1 MIEVLD
7 PVADRPRI
15 NSLLDPAAGIRL
27 VDAWQAA
34 LPELASLDLPH
45 LSPGTADAKASLD
58 EYFAAVWTEADIEA
72 ASRYVLFPWRSTIV
86 RLPDADL
93 FWRLRTARNRYLI
106 DEGEQREWSAALI
119 GIAGLSVG
127 ASVLAASSLT
137 GARRFRLAE
146 ADTLAPTNLNRL
158 AGSVCD
164 FGEPKLTLAVRRT
177 LEADP
182 YSDLEAFP
190 AGYTPG
196 AAAAFIGGTGTGPGT
211 GTGTGTG
218 TERLTVLVEEMDDLA
233 LKVDIRVKARAAR
246 VPVVMVTDNGDNA
259 ILDVERFDL
268 DSGYPLFHGLA
279 GDLATNPADLND
291 PVQRVNVASAIVGS
305 HITPRTRFSLTQL
318 GRTLPS
324 WPQLGTAATAGGAL
338 GALAARYIATG
349 VPLPSGRYRVDLDE
363 ILLGVRAHSAARWN
377 ELDETEFLAGLK
389 AVYGA

>member
-1 MIEVLD
+1 MIEILD
-7 PVADRPRI
+7 PVTDRPRI
-15 NSLLDPAAGIRL
+15 DALLDPEAGIRL
-27 VDAWQAA
+27 VDAWTTA

-45 LSPGTADAKASLD
+45 LSPGTTDAKASLD
-58 EYFAAVWTEADIEA
+58 EYVAAVWTEANVEA

-86 RLPDADL
+86 RLPEAEV

-106 DEGEQREWSAALI
+106 DEGEQRKWSAAFI

-127 ASVLAASSLT
+127 AAVLAACSLT

-146 ADTLAPTNLNRL
+146 GDTLGPTNLNRL
-158 AGSVCD
+158 TGSVCD
-164 FGEPKLTLAVRRT
+164 LGEPKLTLAMRRT
-177 LEADP
+177 FEGDP

-196 AAAAFIGGTGTGPGT
+196 TADAFIGTGS
-211 GTGTGTG
+211 

-233 LKVDIRVKARAAR
+233 LKVDIRFKAREAR

-291 PVQRVNVASAIVGS
+291 PVQRVNVASAIVGAK
-305 HITPRTRFSLTQL
+305 ITPRTRFSLTQV

-324 WPQLGTAATAGGAL
+324 WPQLGTAATAGGAV
-338 GALAARYIATG
+338 GALAARYIACG

-363 ILLGVRAHSAARWN
+363 ILLGVRAHSTGRWN

>member
-1 MIEVLD
+1 MIELLD
-7 PVADRPRI
+7 PVTDRLRI
-15 NSLLDPAAGIRL
+15 ESLLDPAAGIKL
-27 VDAWQAA
+27 VDAWETA

-45 LSPGTADAKASLD
+45 LSPGTADSQASLD
-58 EYFAAVWTEADIEA
+58 QYFAAEWTDTSIEA
-72 ASRYVLFPWRSTIV
+72 ASTYVLFPWRSTIV
-86 RLPDADL
+86 RLPGADL

-106 DEGEQREWSAALI
+106 DESEQRQWSAALI

-146 ADTLAPTNLNRL
+146 GDTLGPTNLNRL

-164 FGEPKLTLAVRRT
+164 LGEPKLTLAMRRT
-177 LEADP
+177 FEADP
-182 YSDLEAFP
+182 YSDIQAFP

-196 AAAAFIGGTGTGPGT
+196 TADAFIGSG
-211 GTGTGTG
+211 G

-233 LKVDIRVKARAAR
+233 LKVGIRVKARAAR

-259 ILDVERFDL
+259 ILDVERFDQ
-268 DSGYPLFHGLA
+268 DPGYLLFHGLA
-279 GDLATNPADLND
+279 GDLAANPADLND
-291 PVQRVNVASAIVGS
+291 PIQRVNIASAIVGS
-305 HITPRTRFSLTQL
+305 QITPRTRFSLTQV

-338 GALAARYIATG
+338 GALASRYIACG
-349 VPLPSGRYRVDLDE
+349 VPLESGRYRVDLDE
-363 ILLGVRAHSAARWN
+363 TLIGAGARASSRWN
-377 ELDETEFLAGLK
+377 ELDEAGFLAGLK

>member
-15 NSLLDPAAGIRL
+15 DSLLDPATGIRL
-27 VDAWQAA
+27 VDAWKTA

-45 LSPGTADAKASLD
+45 LSPGTADSKASLD
-58 EYFAAVWTEADIEA
+58 EYFASVWTEANIEA
-72 ASRYVLFPWRSTIV
+72 TSRYVLFPWRSTIV
-86 RLPDADL
+86 RLPGADL
-93 FWRLRTARNRYLI
+93 FARLRTARNRYLI

-146 ADTLAPTNLNRL
+146 GDTLAPTNLNRL
-158 AGSVCD
+158 TGSVCD
-164 FGEPKLTLAVRRT
+164 LGEPKLTLAMRRT
-177 LEADP
+177 FEADP

-196 AAAAFIGGTGTGPGT
+196 TADAFIGAG
-211 GTGTGTG
+211 G

-233 LKVDIRVKARAAR
+233 LKVDIRFKARAAR

-291 PVQRVNVASAIVGS
+291 PIQRVNVASAIVGS
-305 HITPRTRFSLTQL
+305 HITPRTRFSLTQV

-338 GALAARYIATG
+338 GALAARYIACG

-363 ILLGVRAHSAARWN
+363 ILLGARAHSTSQWN
-377 ELDETEFLAGLK
+377 ELDEAEFLAGLK

>member
-1 MIEVLD
+1 MIEILD
-7 PVADRPRI
+7 PVTDRPRI
-15 NSLLDPAAGIRL
+15 DALLDPEAGIRL
-27 VDAWQAA
+27 VDAWKTA

-45 LSPGTADAKASLD
+45 LSPGTTDAKASLD
-58 EYFAAVWTEADIEA
+58 EYVAAVWTEANVEA

-86 RLPDADL
+86 RLPEAEV

-106 DEGEQREWSAALI
+106 DEGEQRKWSAAFI

-127 ASVLAASSLT
+127 AAVLAACSLT

-146 ADTLAPTNLNRL
+146 GDTLGPTNLNRL
-158 AGSVCD
+158 TGSVCD
-164 FGEPKLTLAVRRT
+164 LGEPKLTLAMRRT
-177 LEADP
+177 FEGDP

-196 AAAAFIGGTGTGPGT
+196 TADAFIGTGS
-211 GTGTGTG
+211 

-233 LKVDIRVKARAAR
+233 LKVDIRFKAREAR

-305 HITPRTRFSLTQL
+305 KITPRTRFSLTQV

-324 WPQLGTAATAGGAL
+324 WPQLGTAATVGGAL
-338 GALAARYIATG
+338 GALAARYIACG

-363 ILLGVRAHSAARWN
+363 ILLGVRAHSTGRWN

>member
-15 NSLLDPAAGIRL
+15 NSLLDPTAGIRL
-27 VDAWQAA
+27 VDAWQTA
-34 LPELASLDLPH
+34 LPELASLDLPY

-164 FGEPKLTLAVRRT
+164 FGEPKLTLAMRRT

-190 AGYTPG
+190 AGYTPA
-196 AAAAFIGGTGTGPGT
+196 AAAAFIGAD
-211 GTGTGTG
+211 G

-305 HITPRTRFSLTQL
+305 HITPRTRFSLTQV

-338 GALAARYIATG
+338 GALAARYIAAG

-363 ILLGVRAHSAARWN
+363 ILLGVRAHSATRWN

>member
-1 MIEVLD
+1 MIEILD
-7 PVADRPRI
+7 PVTDRPRI
-15 NSLLDPAAGIRL
+15 DALLDPEAGIRL
-27 VDAWQAA
+27 VDAWTTA

-45 LSPGTADAKASLD
+45 LSPGTTDAKASLD
-58 EYFAAVWTEADIEA
+58 EYVAAVWTEANVEA

-86 RLPDADL
+86 RLPEAEV

-106 DEGEQREWSAALI
+106 DEGEQRKWSAAFI

-127 ASVLAASSLT
+127 AAVLAACSLT

-146 ADTLAPTNLNRL
+146 GDTLGPTNLNRL
-158 AGSVCD
+158 TGSVCD
-164 FGEPKLTLAVRRT
+164 LGEPKLTLAMRRT
-177 LEADP
+177 FEGDP

-196 AAAAFIGGTGTGPGT
+196 TADAFIGTGS
-211 GTGTGTG
+211 

-233 LKVDIRVKARAAR
+233 LKVDIRFKAREAR

-291 PVQRVNVASAIVGS
+291 PVQRVNVASAIVGAK
-305 HITPRTRFSLTQL
+305 ITPRTRFSLTQV

-324 WPQLGTAATAGGAL
+324 WPQLGTAATVGGAL
-338 GALAARYIATG
+338 GALAARYIACG

-363 ILLGVRAHSAARWN
+363 ILLGVRAHSTGRWN

>member
-15 NSLLDPAAGIRL
+15 ASLLDPAAGIRL
-27 VDAWQAA
+27 VDAWRAA

-58 EYFAAVWTEADIEA
+58 EYFAAVWTETNIEA

-86 RLPDADL
+86 RLPRADL
-93 FWRLRTARNRYLI
+93 FARLRTARNRYLI

-146 ADTLAPTNLNRL
+146 RDTLAPTNLNRL
-158 AGSVCD
+158 TGSVCD
-164 FGEPKLTLAVRRT
+164 FGEPKLTLAMRRT
-177 LEADP
+177 FEADP
-182 YSDLEAFP
+182 YCDLEAFP

-196 AAAAFIGGTGTGPGT
+196 VADAFIGSG
-211 GTGTGTG
+211 G

-233 LKVDIRVKARAAR
+233 LKVDIRLKARVAR

-291 PVQRVNVASAIVGS
+291 PIQRVNVASAIVGS
-305 HITPRTRFSLTQL
+305 RITPRTRFSLTQV

-338 GALAARYIATG
+338 GALAARYIACG

-363 ILLGVRAHSAARWN
+363 ILLGVRAHSASRWN
-377 ELDETEFLAGLK
+377 ELDEAEFLVGLK

>member
-1 MIEVLD
+1 MIEILD
-7 PVADRPRI
+7 PVTDRPRI
-15 NSLLDPAAGIRL
+15 DSLIDPAAGIRL
-27 VDAWQAA
+27 VDAWKTA
-34 LPELASLDLPH
+34 LPELASLDLPY
-45 LSPGTADAKASLD
+45 LSPGTADSKASLD
-58 EYFAAVWTEADIEA
+58 EYFAADWTEANIEA

-146 ADTLAPTNLNRL
+146 RDTLAPTNLNRL
-158 AGSVCD
+158 TGSVCD
-164 FGEPKLTLAVRRT
+164 FGEPKLTLAMRRT
-177 LEADP
+177 FEADP

-196 AAAAFIGGTGTGPGT
+196 VSDAFIGTGGTD
-211 GTGTGTG
+211 
-218 TERLTVLVEEMDDLA
+218 RLTVLVEEMDDLA
-233 LKVDIRVKARAAR
+233 LKVDIRFKARTAR

-268 DSGYPLFHGLA
+268 DSDYPLFHGLA

-291 PVQRVNVASAIVGS
+291 PIQRVNAASAIVGS
-305 HITPRTRFSLTQL
+305 HITPRTRFSLTQV

-324 WPQLGTAATAGGAL
+324 WPQLGTAATVGGAI
-338 GALAARYIATG
+338 GALAARYIACG
-349 VPLPSGRYRVDLDE
+349 VALPSGRYRVDLDE
-363 ILLGVRAHSAARWN
+363 ILLGVRAHSTSGWN
-377 ELDETEFLAGLK
+377 ELDEAEFLAGLK

>member
-1 MIEVLD
+1 MIELLD

-15 NSLLDPAAGIRL
+15 ESLLDPATGIKL
-27 VDAWQAA
+27 VDAWETA

-45 LSPGTADAKASLD
+45 LSPGTADSKASLD
-58 EYFAAVWTEADIEA
+58 QYFATVWTDTSIEA
-72 ASRYVLFPWRSTIV
+72 ASTYVLFPWRSTIV
-86 RLPDADL
+86 RLPEADL

-106 DEGEQREWSAALI
+106 DESEQRQWSAALI

-146 ADTLAPTNLNRL
+146 GDTLGPTNLNRL
-158 AGSVCD
+158 TGSVCD
-164 FGEPKLTLAVRRT
+164 LGEPKLTLAMRRT
-177 LEADP
+177 FEADP
-182 YSDLEAFP
+182 YSDIQAFP

-196 AAAAFIGGTGTGPGT
+196 AADAFLGNG
-211 GTGTGTG
+211 G

-233 LKVDIRVKARAAR
+233 LKVGIRVKARAAG

-259 ILDVERFDL
+259 ILDVERFDQ
-268 DSGYPLFHGLA
+268 DPGYPLFHGLA
-279 GDLATNPADLND
+279 GDLAANSADLND
-291 PVQRVNVASAIVGS
+291 PIQRVNVASAIVGS
-305 HITPRTRFSLTQL
+305 QITPRARFSLTQV

-338 GALAARYIATG
+338 GALASRYIACG
-349 VPLPSGRYRVDLDE
+349 VPLESGRYRVDLDE
-363 ILLGVRAHSAARWN
+363 TLIGASARASSRWN
-377 ELDETEFLAGLK
+377 ELDEAGFLAGLK

>member
-1 MIEVLD
+1 MIELLD
-7 PVADRPRI
+7 PVTDRLRI
-15 NSLLDPAAGIRL
+15 ESLLDPAAGIKL
-27 VDAWQAA
+27 VDAWETA

-45 LSPGTADAKASLD
+45 LSPGTADSQASLD
-58 EYFAAVWTEADIEA
+58 QYFAAEWTDTSIEA
-72 ASRYVLFPWRSTIV
+72 ASTYVLFPWRSTIV
-86 RLPDADL
+86 RLPGADL

-106 DEGEQREWSAALI
+106 DESEQRQWSAALI

-146 ADTLAPTNLNRL
+146 GDTLGPTNLNRL

-164 FGEPKLTLAVRRT
+164 LGEPKLTLAMRRT

-182 YSDLEAFP
+182 YSDIQAFP

-196 AAAAFIGGTGTGPGT
+196 TADAFIGSG
-211 GTGTGTG
+211 G

-233 LKVDIRVKARAAR
+233 LKVGIRVKARAAR
-246 VPVVMVTDNGDNA
+246 EPVVMVTDNGDNA
-259 ILDVERFDL
+259 ILDVERFDQ
-268 DSGYPLFHGLA
+268 DPGYPLFHGLA
-279 GDLATNPADLND
+279 GDLAANPADLND
-291 PVQRVNVASAIVGS
+291 PIQRVNIASAIVGS
-305 HITPRTRFSLTQL
+305 QITPRTRFSLTQV

-338 GALAARYIATG
+338 GALASRYIACG
-349 VPLPSGRYRVDLDE
+349 VPLESGRYRVDLDE
-363 ILLGVRAHSAARWN
+363 TLIGAGARASSRWN
-377 ELDETEFLAGLK
+377 ELDEAGFLAGLK

>member
-1 MIEVLD
+1 MIEILD
-7 PVADRPRI
+7 PVADRLRI
-15 NSLLDPAAGIRL
+15 ASLLDPAAGIRL
-27 VDAWQAA
+27 VDAWKTA

-45 LSPGTADAKASLD
+45 LSPGTADARASLD
-58 EYFAAVWTEADIEA
+58 EYFATDWTEANIEA

-86 RLPDADL
+86 RLPDAHL
-93 FWRLRTARNRYLI
+93 FARLRTARNRYLI

-127 ASVLAASSLT
+127 ASVLMASSLT

-146 ADTLAPTNLNRL
+146 RDTLAPTNLNRL

-164 FGEPKLTLAVRRT
+164 FGEPKLTLAMRRT
-177 LEADP
+177 FEADP

-196 AAAAFIGGTGTGPGT
+196 AADAFIGTG
-211 GTGTGTG
+211 G

-233 LKVDIRVKARAAR
+233 LKVDIRVKARAAG

-305 HITPRTRFSLTQL
+305 HITPRTRFSLTQV

-324 WPQLGTAATAGGAL
+324 WPQLGTAATVGGAL
-338 GALAARYIATG
+338 GALAARYIACG
-349 VPLPSGRYRVDLDE
+349 VALPSARYRADLDE
-363 ILLGVRAHSAARWN
+363 ILLGVRAHSASGWN
-377 ELDETEFLAGLK
+377 ELDEAEFLAGLK
-389 AVYGA
+389 AVYRA

>member
-1 MIEVLD
+1 MIELLD

-15 NSLLDPAAGIRL
+15 ESLLDPATGIKL
-27 VDAWQAA
+27 VDAWETA

-45 LSPGTADAKASLD
+45 LSPGTADSKASLD
-58 EYFAAVWTEADIEA
+58 QYFATVWTDTSIEA
-72 ASRYVLFPWRSTIV
+72 ASTYVLFPWRSTIV
-86 RLPDADL
+86 RLPEADL

-106 DEGEQREWSAALI
+106 DEGEQRQWSAALI

-146 ADTLAPTNLNRL
+146 GDTLGPTNLNRL
-158 AGSVCD
+158 TGSVCD
-164 FGEPKLTLAVRRT
+164 LGEPKLTLAMRRT
-177 LEADP
+177 FEADP
-182 YSDLEAFP
+182 YSDIQAFP

-196 AAAAFIGGTGTGPGT
+196 AADAFLGNG
-211 GTGTGTG
+211 G

-233 LKVDIRVKARAAR
+233 LKVGIRVKARAAG

-259 ILDVERFDL
+259 ILDVERFDQ
-268 DSGYPLFHGLA
+268 DPGYPLFHGLA
-279 GDLATNPADLND
+279 GDLAANPADLND
-291 PVQRVNVASAIVGS
+291 PIQRVNIASAIVGS
-305 HITPRTRFSLTQL
+305 QITPRTRFSLTQV

-338 GALAARYIATG
+338 GALASRYIACG
-349 VPLPSGRYRVDLDE
+349 VPLESGRYRVDLDE
-363 ILLGVRAHSAARWN
+363 TLIGASARASSRWN
-377 ELDETEFLAGLK
+377 ELDEAGFLSGLK

>member
-7 PVADRPRI
+7 PVTDRPRI
-15 NSLLDPAAGIRL
+15 DALLDPEAGIRL
-27 VDAWQAA
+27 VDAWQTA

-58 EYFAAVWTEADIEA
+58 EYVAAVWTESDIEA

-86 RLPDADL
+86 RLPEADL

-106 DEGEQREWSAALI
+106 DEGEQREWSAAMI

-127 ASVLAASSLT
+127 AAVLTACSLT

-146 ADTLAPTNLNRL
+146 RDTLGPTNLNRL
-158 AGSVCD
+158 TGSVCD
-164 FGEPKLTLAVRRT
+164 LGEPKLRLAMRRT
-177 LEADP
+177 FEADP

-196 AAAAFIGGTGTGPGT
+196 AADAFIGTGGS
-211 GTGTGTG
+211 
-218 TERLTVLVEEMDDLA
+218 ERLTVLVEEMDDLA
-233 LKVDIRVKARAAR
+233 LKVDISFKARAAR

-305 HITPRTRFSLTQL
+305 KITPRTRFSLTQV

-324 WPQLGTAATAGGAL
+324 WPQLGTAATAAGAL
-338 GALAARYIATG
+338 GALAARYIACG

-363 ILLGVRAHSAARWN
+363 ILLGVRAHSTSRWN

>member
-1 MIEVLD
+1 MIE
-7 PVADRPRI
+7 I
-15 NSLLDPAAGIRL
+15 LDPAANRLRIQSLLDSATGIRL
-27 VDAWQAA
+27 VSAWEAA

-45 LSPGTADAKASLD
+45 LSPGSADAKASLD
-58 EYFAAVWTEADIEA
+58 EYFRTVWTEANIEA
-72 ASRYVLFPWRSTIV
+72 ASRYVFFPWRGTIV

-106 DEGEQREWSAALI
+106 DEDEQRQWSAALI

-146 ADTLAPTNLNRL
+146 GDTLGPTNLNRL

-164 FGEPKLTLAVRRT
+164 LGEPKLTLAMRRT

-190 AGYTPG
+190 AGYTPEV
-196 AAAAFIGGTGTGPGT
+196 ADAFIGAGD
-211 GTGTGTG
+211 

-233 LKVDIRVKARAAR
+233 LKVDIRFKARAAQ

-279 GDLATNPADLND
+279 GDLAASSADLND

-305 HITPRTRFSLTQL
+305 QITPRTRFSLSQV

-324 WPQLGTAATAGGAL
+324 WPQLGTAATVGGAL
-338 GALAARYIATG
+338 GALAARYIACG
-349 VPLPSGRYRVDLDE
+349 APLPSGRYRVDLDE
-363 ILLGVRAHSAARWN
+363 ILLGARAHEASRWN
-377 ELDETEFLAGLK
+377 ELDEGEFLAGLK

>member
-7 PVADRPRI
+7 PVSDRPRI
-15 NSLLDPAAGIRL
+15 ASLLDPAAGIRL
-27 VDAWQAA
+27 VDAWKTA
-34 LPELASLDLPH
+34 LPELAGLDLPH
-45 LSPGTADAKASLD
+45 LSPGTADAKASLGA
-58 EYFAAVWTEADIEA
+58 YFAAVWTEADIEA
-72 ASRYVLFPWRSTIV
+72 ASRYVLYPWRGTIV

-106 DEGEQREWSAALI
+106 DEAEQRAWSAALI

-127 ASVLAASSLT
+127 ASVLAACSLT

-146 ADTLAPTNLNRL
+146 ADILGPTNLNRL

-164 FGEPKLTLAVRRT
+164 FGEPKLTLAMRRT
-177 LEADP
+177 FEADP
-182 YSDLEAFP
+182 YSDLEAF
-190 AGYTPG
+190 AEGYTPG
-196 AAAAFIGGTGTGPGT
+196 VADAFIGAG
-211 GTGTGTG
+211 G

-233 LKVDIRVKARAAR
+233 QKVDIRVKARAAR

-279 GDLATNPADLND
+279 GDLAANPADLND

-305 HITPRTRFSLTQL
+305 QITPRTRFSLTQV

-324 WPQLGTAATAGGAL
+324 WPQLGTAAIAGGAL
-338 GALAARYIATG
+338 GALAARYIACG
-349 VPLPSGRYRVDLDE
+349 VSLPSGRYRADLDE
-363 ILLGVRAHSAARWN
+363 ILLGARAHSASRWN
-377 ELDETEFLAGLK
+377 ELDEAEFLAGLK
-389 AVYGA
+389 AVYGP

>member
-7 PVADRPRI
+7 PVSDRPRI
-15 NSLLDPAAGIRL
+15 ASLLDPAAGIRL
-27 VDAWQAA
+27 VDAWKTA
-34 LPELASLDLPH
+34 LPELAGLDLPH
-45 LSPGTADAKASLD
+45 LSPGTADAKASLGA
-58 EYFAAVWTEADIEA
+58 YFAAVWTEADIEA
-72 ASRYVLFPWRSTIV
+72 ASRYVLYPWRGTIV

-106 DEGEQREWSAALI
+106 DEAEQRAWSAALI

-127 ASVLAASSLT
+127 ASVLAACSLT

-146 ADTLAPTNLNRL
+146 ADILGPTNLNRL

-164 FGEPKLTLAVRRT
+164 FGEPKLTLAMRRT
-177 LEADP
+177 FEADP
-182 YSDLEAFP
+182 YSDLEAF
-190 AGYTPG
+190 AEGYTPG
-196 AAAAFIGGTGTGPGT
+196 VADAFIGAG
-211 GTGTGTG
+211 G

-233 LKVDIRVKARAAR
+233 QKVDIRVKARAAR

-279 GDLATNPADLND
+279 GDLAANPADLDD

-305 HITPRTRFSLTQL
+305 QITPRTRFSLTQV

-324 WPQLGTAATAGGAL
+324 WPQLGTAAIAGGAL
-338 GALAARYIATG
+338 GALAARYIACG
-349 VPLPSGRYRVDLDE
+349 VSLPSGRYRADLDE
-363 ILLGVRAHSAARWN
+363 ILLGARAHSASRWN
-377 ELDETEFLAGLK
+377 ELDEAEFLAGLK
-389 AVYGA
+389 AVYGP

>member
-1 MIEVLD
+1 MIELLD

-15 NSLLDPAAGIRL
+15 ESLLDPATGIKL
-27 VDAWQAA
+27 VDAWETA

-45 LSPGTADAKASLD
+45 LSPGTADSKASLD
-58 EYFAAVWTEADIEA
+58 QYFATVWTDTSIEA
-72 ASRYVLFPWRSTIV
+72 ASTYVLFPWRSTIV
-86 RLPDADL
+86 RLPEADL

-106 DEGEQREWSAALI
+106 DESEQRQWSAALI

-146 ADTLAPTNLNRL
+146 GDTLGPTNLNRL
-158 AGSVCD
+158 TGSVCD
-164 FGEPKLTLAVRRT
+164 LGEPKLTLAMRRT
-177 LEADP
+177 FEADP
-182 YSDLEAFP
+182 YSDIQAFP

-196 AAAAFIGGTGTGPGT
+196 AADAFLGNG
-211 GTGTGTG
+211 G

-233 LKVDIRVKARAAR
+233 LKVGIRVKARAAG

-259 ILDVERFDL
+259 ILDVERFDQ
-268 DSGYPLFHGLA
+268 DPGYPLFHGLA
-279 GDLATNPADLND
+279 GDLAANSADLND
-291 PVQRVNVASAIVGS
+291 PIQRVNVASAIVGS
-305 HITPRTRFSLTQL
+305 QITPRTRFSLTQV

-338 GALAARYIATG
+338 GALASRYIACG
-349 VPLPSGRYRVDLDE
+349 VPLESGRYRVDLDE
-363 ILLGVRAHSAARWN
+363 TLIGASARASSRWN
-377 ELDETEFLAGLK
+377 ELDEAGFLAGLK

>member
-15 NSLLDPAAGIRL
+15 DSLLDPAAGIRL
-27 VDAWQAA
+27 VDAWKSA

-45 LSPGTADAKASLD
+45 LSPGTADSKASLD
-58 EYFAAVWTEADIEA
+58 EYFAAVWTETTIEA
-72 ASRYVLFPWRSTIV
+72 ASRYVLFPWRNTIV

-93 FWRLRTARNRYLI
+93 FARLRTARNRYLI

-146 ADTLAPTNLNRL
+146 RDTLAPTNLNRL
-158 AGSVCD
+158 TGSVCD
-164 FGEPKLTLAVRRT
+164 FGEPKLTLAMRRT
-177 LEADP
+177 FEADP

-196 AAAAFIGGTGTGPGT
+196 VADAFIGTGGA
-211 GTGTGTG
+211 
-218 TERLTVLVEEMDDLA
+218 ERLTVLVEEMDDLA
-233 LKVDIRVKARAAR
+233 LKVDIRFKARAAR

-279 GDLATNPADLND
+279 GDLAANPADLND
-291 PVQRVNVASAIVGS
+291 PIQRVNVASAIVGS
-305 HITPRTRFSLTQL
+305 RITPRTRFSLTQV

-338 GALAARYIATG
+338 GALAARYIACG
-349 VPLPSGRYRVDLDE
+349 FPLPSGRYRVDLDE
-363 ILLGVRAHSAARWN
+363 ILLGVGAHSTTRWN
-377 ELDETEFLAGLK
+377 ELDEAEFLAGLK
-389 AVYGA
+389 AVFGA

>member
-1 MIEVLD
+1 MIELLD

-15 NSLLDPAAGIRL
+15 ESLLDPATGIRL
-27 VDAWQAA
+27 VDAWETA

-45 LSPGTADAKASLD
+45 LSPGTADSKASLD
-58 EYFAAVWTEADIEA
+58 QYFATVWTDTSIEA
-72 ASRYVLFPWRSTIV
+72 ASTYVLFPWRSTIV
-86 RLPDADL
+86 RLPEADL

-106 DEGEQREWSAALI
+106 DEGEQRQWSAALI

-146 ADTLAPTNLNRL
+146 GDTLGPTNLNRL
-158 AGSVCD
+158 TGSVCD
-164 FGEPKLTLAVRRT
+164 LGEPKLTLAMRRT
-177 LEADP
+177 FEADP
-182 YSDLEAFP
+182 YSDIQAFP

-196 AAAAFIGGTGTGPGT
+196 AADAFLGNG
-211 GTGTGTG
+211 G

-233 LKVDIRVKARAAR
+233 LKVGIRVKARAAG

-259 ILDVERFDL
+259 ILDVERFDQ
-268 DSGYPLFHGLA
+268 DPGYPLFHGLA
-279 GDLATNPADLND
+279 GDLAANSADLND
-291 PVQRVNVASAIVGS
+291 PIQRVNVASAIVGNQ
-305 HITPRTRFSLTQL
+305 ITPRTRFSLTQV

-338 GALAARYIATG
+338 GALACRYIACG
-349 VPLPSGRYRVDLDE
+349 VPLESGRYRIDLDE
-363 ILLGVRAHSAARWN
+363 TLIGASARASSRWN
-377 ELDETEFLAGLK
+377 ELDEAGFLAGLK

>member
-1 MIEVLD
+1 MIEILD

-15 NSLLDPAAGIRL
+15 ASLLDPAAGIRL
-27 VDAWQAA
+27 VDAWKTA

-45 LSPGTADAKASLD
+45 LSPGTADATASLD
-58 EYFAAVWTEADIEA
+58 EYVATDWTEANIEA

-86 RLPDADL
+86 RLPDAHL
-93 FWRLRTARNRYLI
+93 FARLRTARNRYLI

-127 ASVLAASSLT
+127 AAVLTASSLT

-146 ADTLAPTNLNRL
+146 RDTLAPTNLNRL

-164 FGEPKLTLAVRRT
+164 FGEPKLTLAMRRT
-177 LEADP
+177 FEADP

-196 AAAAFIGGTGTGPGT
+196 AADAFIGTG
-211 GTGTGTG
+211 G

-233 LKVDIRVKARAAR
+233 LKVDIRVKARAAG

-279 GDLATNPADLND
+279 GDLAANPADLND

-305 HITPRTRFSLTQL
+305 HITPRTRFSLTQV

-324 WPQLGTAATAGGAL
+324 WPQLGTAATVGGAL
-338 GALAARYIATG
+338 GALAARYIACG
-349 VPLPSGRYRVDLDE
+349 VALPSARYRVDLDE
-363 ILLGVRAHSAARWN
+363 ILLGVRAHSASRWN
-377 ELDETEFLAGLK
+377 ELAEAEFLAGLK

>member
-1 MIEVLD
+1 MTMIEVLD
-7 PVADRPRI
+7 PATDGARI
-15 NSLLDPAAGIRL
+15 RALLDPATGITF
-27 VDAWQAA
+27 VDAWEAA

-58 EYFAAVWTEADIEA
+58 EYFGAVWTEADIEA
-72 ASRYVLFPWRSTIV
+72 SSRYVLFPWRNTIV
-86 RLPDADL
+86 RLPNADL

-106 DEGEQREWSAALI
+106 DESEQRAWSAALI

-127 ASVLAASSLT
+127 ASVLAASVLT

-146 ADTLAPTNLNRL
+146 ADALGPTNLNRL

-164 FGEPKLTLAVRRT
+164 FGAPKVTLAMRRT

-190 AGYTPG
+190 AGYGPEV
-196 AAAAFIGGTGTGPGT
+196 ADAFIGSGDK
-211 GTGTGTG
+211 
-218 TERLTVLVEEMDDLA
+218 ERLTVLVEEMDDLA
-233 LKVDIRVKARAAR
+233 LKVDIRFKAQAAR

-259 ILDVERFDL
+259 ILDIERFDL

-279 GDLATNPADLND
+279 GDLATSTADLND
-291 PVQRVNVASAIVGS
+291 PIQRVSVASAIVGRQV
-305 HITPRTRFSLTQL
+305 TPRTRFSLTQV
-318 GRTLPS
+318 GRTLPT
-324 WPQLGTAATAGGAL
+324 WPQLGTAATVGGAL
-338 GALAARYIATG
+338 GTLAARYIACG
-349 VPLPSGRYRVDLDE
+349 GLLPSGRYRADLDE
-363 ILLGVRAHSAARWN
+363 ILLGAKARDASRWN

>member
-15 NSLLDPAAGIRL
+15 DSLLDPAAGIRL
-27 VDAWQAA
+27 VDAWKSA

-45 LSPGTADAKASLD
+45 LSPGTADSKASLD
-58 EYFAAVWTEADIEA
+58 EYFAAVWPETTIEA

-93 FWRLRTARNRYLI
+93 FARLRTARNRYLI

-146 ADTLAPTNLNRL
+146 RDTLAPTNLNRL
-158 AGSVCD
+158 TGSVCD
-164 FGEPKLTLAVRRT
+164 LGEPKLTLAMRRT
-177 LEADP
+177 FEADP

-190 AGYTPG
+190 AGYTTEV
-196 AAAAFIGGTGTGPGT
+196 ADAFIGTG
-211 GTGTGTG
+211 G

-233 LKVDIRVKARAAR
+233 LKVDIRFKARAAR

-279 GDLATNPADLND
+279 GDLATNPTDLND
-291 PVQRVNVASAIVGS
+291 PIQRVNVASAIVGS
-305 HITPRTRFSLTQL
+305 RITPRTRFSLTQV

-338 GALAARYIATG
+338 GALAARYIACG
-349 VPLPSGRYRVDLDE
+349 FPLPSGRYRVDLDE
-363 ILLGVRAHSAARWN
+363 ILLGAGAHSTARWN
-377 ELDETEFLAGLK
+377 ELDEAEFLAGLK
-389 AVYGA
+389 AVFGA

>member
-1 MIEVLD
+1 MIELLD
-7 PVADRPRI
+7 PVTDRLRI
-15 NSLLDPAAGIRL
+15 ESLLDPAAGIKL
-27 VDAWQAA
+27 VDAWETA

-45 LSPGTADAKASLD
+45 LSPGTADSQASLD
-58 EYFAAVWTEADIEA
+58 QYFAAEWTDTSIEA
-72 ASRYVLFPWRSTIV
+72 ASTYVLFPWRSTIV
-86 RLPDADL
+86 RLPGADL

-106 DEGEQREWSAALI
+106 DESEQRQWSAALI

-146 ADTLAPTNLNRL
+146 GDTLGPTNLNRL

-164 FGEPKLTLAVRRT
+164 LGEPKLTLAMRRT

-182 YSDLEAFP
+182 YSDIQAFP

-196 AAAAFIGGTGTGPGT
+196 TADAFIGSG
-211 GTGTGTG
+211 G

-233 LKVDIRVKARAAR
+233 LKVGIRVKARAAR

-259 ILDVERFDL
+259 ILDVERFDQ
-268 DSGYPLFHGLA
+268 DPGYPLFHGLA
-279 GDLATNPADLND
+279 GDLAANPADLND
-291 PVQRVNVASAIVGS
+291 PIQRVNIASAIVGS
-305 HITPRTRFSLTQL
+305 QITPRTRFSLTQV

-338 GALAARYIATG
+338 GALASRYIACG
-349 VPLPSGRYRVDLDE
+349 VPLESGRYRVDLDE
-363 ILLGVRAHSAARWN
+363 TLIGASARASSRWN
-377 ELDETEFLAGLK
+377 ELDEAGFLAGLK